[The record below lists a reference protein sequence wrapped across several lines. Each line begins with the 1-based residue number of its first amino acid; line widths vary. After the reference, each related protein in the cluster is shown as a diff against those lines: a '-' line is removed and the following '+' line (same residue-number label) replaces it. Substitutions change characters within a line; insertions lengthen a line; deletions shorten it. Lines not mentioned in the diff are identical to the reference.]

1 MSGFLVQPR
10 GPRGPK
16 SNTEASY
23 LIVFAYQTW
32 SGEKLLISPRMPWY
46 KLAHSL
52 GRCTIQTQINS
63 RLNTQP
69 SLLLFPEKEKKVS
82 IQLKIKGSKRNPILL
97 GWWDVVTSSSGSL
110 LHALY
115 ISFSSIA
122 AIQNHLWY
130 MLSHSLMRLS
140 SIHGFLC
147 HNNSDSGYFIWK

>member
-16 SNTEASY
+16 SKTEALNRNFCPSN
-23 LIVFAYQTW
+23 LIRWKA
-32 SGEKLLISPRMPWY
+32 P
-46 KLAHSL
+46 
-52 GRCTIQTQINS
+52 N
-63 RLNTQP
+63 
-69 SLLLFPEKEKKVS
+69 FPENAMVQTRSLTRSVHNSNPNKFPVEYPTIAAAVSWKRKKVS

-97 GWWDVVTSSSGSL
+97 GWWDVVTSSGGSL

-147 HNNSDSGYFIWK
+147 HNNSDSGYRQWT